1 MLKTIITDA
10 IVSPGYEGAPAL
22 KFSEKGD
29 VARFR
34 IGKKLYDPKGGQQPR
49 CLPPSITQPLV
60 YRASKIYSP
69 HIMTSQRLT
78 ARRRKCYTVDIFCEK
93 GGKPCAALHW
103 HRSMRGLR
111 TAHGGNTA
119 LAAQSS
125 GFAAG

>member
-10 IVSPGYEGAPAL
+10 IVSPGYEGSPAL

-69 HIMTSQRLT
+69 HIMPQPKLDSP
-78 ARRRKCYTVDIFCEK
+78 APEM
-93 GGKPCAALHW
+93 LHCG
-103 HRSMRGLR
+103 HL
-111 TAHGGNTA
+111 
-119 LAAQSS
+119 L
-125 GFAAG
+125 